1 MEIKVDAKRVFAA
14 TGGKDFDPALP
25 CIVFLHGAGMDH
37 TVWALQ
43 TRYFAWHG
51 YGVLAVDMP
60 GHGKSEGPALTS
72 IGDMA
77 DWVWALCDAAKV
89 KDAALVGHSMGTLI
103 ALEAAARAPTR
114 ARGLGLVATGA
125 KMPVHPD
132 LQAAADAE
140 AHKAYDLVVDWGFG
154 QRCRMGGNKAPG
166 LWMSGGATRL
176 LERGT
181 DRALAKDFAACAVYE
196 GALDAAAKVAC
207 PAVVVAGAGDKMTPA
222 KAGRAV
228 ADAIEG
234 AAFVTIDCGHMH
246 MIEKPDETLDAL
258 RGTL

>member
-1 MEIKVDAKRVFAA
+1 MELKVGGKRVFAA

-51 YGVLAVDMP
+51 YGVLAVDLP
-60 GHGKSEGPALTS
+60 GHGKSDGPALTA

-77 DWVWALCDAAKV
+77 DWVWALCDAAQV
-89 KDAALVGHSMGTLI
+89 KEAALVGHSMGTII
-103 ALEAAARAPTR
+103 ALEAAKRAPDR
-114 ARGLGLVATGA
+114 VRGLGLVATGA
-125 KMPVHPD
+125 KMPVHPE
-132 LQAAADAE
+132 LQAAADAGE
-140 AHKAYDLVVDWGFG
+140 HKAYDLIVDWGFG
-154 QRCRMGGNKAPG
+154 KRGRMGGNQAPG
-166 LWMSGGATRL
+166 LWMAGGATRL
-176 LERGT
+176 LERGS
-181 DRALAKDFAACAVYE
+181 DGALGKDFAACAAYD

-207 PAVVVAGAGDKMTPA
+207 PVVVIAGSDDKMTPP

-228 ADAIEG
+228 ADAIAG
-234 AAFVTIDCGHMH
+234 AKFVTIDCGHMH
-246 MIEKPDETLDAL
+246 MVEKPGETLDAL